1 MKKAVIPISKE
12 TRTRLEKLGHMYS
25 DYEEILQEIL
35 MHIETC
41 NVFWEDR
48 N

>member
-1 MKKAVIPISKE
+1 MVMIPISK
-12 TRTRLEKLGHMYS
+12 TTKAQLEKLGHMHS

-35 MHIETC
+35 THIDTC